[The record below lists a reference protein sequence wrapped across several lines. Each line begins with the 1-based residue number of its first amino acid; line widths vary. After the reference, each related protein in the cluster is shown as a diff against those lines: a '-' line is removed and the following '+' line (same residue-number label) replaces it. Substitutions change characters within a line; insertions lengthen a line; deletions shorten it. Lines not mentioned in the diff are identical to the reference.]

1 MRHVLQQVSDA
12 YLLTWRR
19 DRSLGIIAEIF
30 PALKSWLSSGTAIDL
45 HPSHT
50 TNVSARLHDIN
61 DPVPRTLYVCTV
73 VGLKL
78 IGRYALAL
86 L

>member
-1 MRHVLQQVSDA
+1 MGAIDDCINASRL
-12 YLLTWRR
+12 
-19 DRSLGIIAEIF
+19 LGIIAKVF
-30 PALKSWLSSGTAIDL
+30 PAPKSWLSSGTAIDL

-50 TNVSARLHDIN
+50 TNVSAEQHDIN
-61 DPVPRTLYVCTV
+61 DPVPRTLYFFTV

-78 IGRYALAL
+78 MERYALAL